1 MAMMKLTGE
10 VRESIVGLCTRNV
23 GRGSTAAISKGCREL
38 VIELGFS
45 GLEAFKLAVVVS

>member
-1 MAMMKLTGE
+1 MMKLVCE

-23 GRGSTAAISKGCREL
+23 GRGSTAAMISKSCREL

-45 GLEAFKLAVVVS
+45 WLEAFKLAVVVS